1 MIRIAITAEAYE
13 AIARTLALGSVAAES
28 QANENGERLIWIEE
42 RRLDKLNSIRRS
54 GESYS
59 EAIIRLAA
67 LWEGHW
73 THKRR

>member
-1 MIRIAITAEAYE
+1 MALGTVNYE
-13 AIARTLALGSVAAES
+13 APPH
-28 QANENGERLIWIEE
+28 ENGERLIWLEE
-42 RRLDKLNSIRRS
+42 RLLDKLNSIRRS

-67 LWEGHW
+67 LWKGHR